1 MSRVLEKSLLDIHP
15 RELKGMVKDIPTLP
29 AIYQKLF
36 DKLQDPDVSVPEIA
50 EIITQDQALSAK
62 ILHLVNSA
70 LYGSGTKT
78 MTISRAV
85 VILGFRAVRGAA
97 MASGV
102 FDYFKDEESSEGID
116 MFKFWEHSIA
126 VASICKVLADD
137 RRLHHREEAFVA
149 GLLHDVG
156 KLIEKNYFSS
166 DFDQICV
173 TADDEDLSWFE
184 AEKKLFP
191 IHHGTIGKTVF
202 RSWKFS
208 PSVVDAV
215 QFHHKPGA
223 SSSAPEL
230 TALVHVADFMA
241 YELGYGAPGARG
253 PRECDPDALRILGM
267 TLDETLEYHGR
278 VNEEMERS
286 LDILD
291 LVD

>member
-1 MSRVLEKSLLDIHP
+1 MSTVLEKSLLDIHP
-15 RELKGMVKDIPTLP
+15 RELKGMVNDIPTLP

-102 FDYFKDEESSEGID
+102 FDYFKDETGSEGID
-116 MFKFWEHSIA
+116 MIRFWEHSIA
-126 VASICKVLADD
+126 VACISKVLAED
-137 RRLHHREEAFVA
+137 RRLQFREEAFVA

-173 TADDEDLSWFE
+173 TAEDEDLSWFE

-208 PSVVDAV
+208 PNVVDAV
-215 QFHHKPGA
+215 QFHHRPGA
-223 SSSAPEL
+223 SSSAPVL

-253 PRECDPDALRILGM
+253 PRVCEQVALDILGM
-267 TLDETLEYHGR
+267 TLVETLEYHERIG
-278 VNEEMERS
+278 EEMERS

-291 LVD
+291 LVG

>member
-1 MSRVLEKSLLDIHP
+1 MSTVLEKSLLDVHP
-15 RELKGMVKDIPTLP
+15 RELKGMVNDIPTLP

-102 FDYFKDEESSEGID
+102 FDYFKDETGSEGID
-116 MFKFWEHSIA
+116 MIRFWKHSIA
-126 VASICKVLADD
+126 VACVSKVLAED
-137 RRLHHREEAFVA
+137 RRLQFREEAFVA

-173 TADDEDLSWFE
+173 TAEEEDLSWFE
-184 AEKKLFP
+184 TEKKLFP

-208 PSVVDAV
+208 PNVVDAV
-215 QFHHKPGA
+215 QFHHRPGA
-223 SSSAPEL
+223 SSTAPEL
-230 TALVHVADFMA
+230 TALVHVADYMA

-253 PRECDPDALRILGM
+253 PRVCDRDALAILGM
-267 TLDETLEYHGR
+267 TLEETLEYHER
-278 VNEEMERS
+278 IDEEMERS

-291 LVD
+291 LVG

>member
-1 MSRVLEKSLLDIHP
+1 MATVLEKSLLDIHP
-15 RELKGMVKDIPTLP
+15 RELKGMVNDIPTLP
-29 AIYQKLF
+29 AIYEKLF

-70 LYGSGTKT
+70 LYGPGTNT

-116 MFKFWEHSIA
+116 MIRFWEHSIA
-126 VASICKVLADD
+126 VASISKVVAMDL
-137 RRLHHREEAFVA
+137 RLPQRDEAFVA
-149 GLLHDVG
+149 GLLHDIG
-156 KLIEKNYFSS
+156 KLIEKTYFAA
-166 DFDQICV
+166 DFDEICV
-173 TADDEDLSWFE
+173 VADENKFSWYE
-184 AEKKLFP
+184 AEKELFP
-191 IHHGTIGKTVF
+191 IHHGTIGKTIF

-208 PSVVDAV
+208 PNVVDAV
-215 QFHHKPGA
+215 QFHHKPSAA
-223 SSSAPEL
+223 STAPEL

-241 YELGYGAPGARG
+241 YELGFGAPGAYA
-253 PRECDPDALRILGM
+253 PKECDPGALGTLGIELPE
-267 TLDETLEYHGR
+267 TLDYHER
-278 VNEEMERS
+278 IQEEMDRS

-291 LVD
+291 LVR

>member
-1 MSRVLEKSLLDIHP
+1 MSTVLEKSLLDIHP
-15 RELKGMVKDIPTLP
+15 RELKGMVNDIPTLP

-102 FDYFKDEESSEGID
+102 FDYFRDEESSEGID
-116 MFKFWEHSIA
+116 MIKFWEHSIA
-126 VASICKVLADD
+126 VASISKVLGED

-166 DFDQICV
+166 DFDEICV
-173 TADDEDLSWFE
+173 TAEDEDLSWFE
-184 AEKKLFP
+184 AEKRLFP

-208 PSVVDAV
+208 PGVVDAV
-215 QFHHKPGA
+215 QFHHRPGA

-230 TALVHVADFMA
+230 TALVHVADFMS

-253 PRECDPDALRILGM
+253 PRICESEALRILGM
-267 TLDETLEYHGR
+267 TIEETQDYHER
-278 VNEEMERS
+278 IREEMDHS

-291 LVD
+291 LV

>member
-1 MSRVLEKSLLDIHP
+1 MSTVLEKSLLDVHP

-29 AIYQKLF
+29 AIYEKLF

-50 EIITQDQALSAK
+50 EIITQDQALSSK

-70 LYGSGTKT
+70 LYGPGHNT

-102 FDYFKDEESSEGID
+102 FDYFKGEESSEGID
-116 MFKFWEHSIA
+116 MIKFWEHSIA
-126 VASICKVLADD
+126 VACACKVIATD
-137 RRLHHREEAFVA
+137 RRLEGKDEAFVA

-156 KLIEKNYFSS
+156 KLIEKNYFTS
-166 DFDQICV
+166 DFDEICV
-173 TADDEDLSWFE
+173 LAEENGLSWFE

-191 IHHGTIGKTVF
+191 IHHGTIGKTLF

-208 PSVVDAV
+208 PAVVDAV

-223 SSSAPEL
+223 ASNAPQL
-230 TALVHVADFMA
+230 TALVHLADYLA
-241 YELGYGAPGARG
+241 YEMDFGAPGAEG
-253 PRECDPDALRILGM
+253 PREYDPVALTALGM
-267 TLDETLEYHGR
+267 TEEELFDYREMVE
-278 VNEEMERS
+278 EEMDRS

-291 LVD
+291 LVE

>member
-1 MSRVLEKSLLDIHP
+1 MSTVLEKSLLDIHP

-102 FDYFKDEESSEGID
+102 FDYFKDEEGSEGID
-116 MFKFWEHSIA
+116 MIKFWEHSIA
-126 VASICKVLADD
+126 VACISKVIAED

-173 TADDEDLSWFE
+173 TA
-184 AEKKLFP
+184 
-191 IHHGTIGKTVF
+191 
-202 RSWKFS
+202 
-208 PSVVDAV
+208 
-215 QFHHKPGA
+215 
-223 SSSAPEL
+223 
-230 TALVHVADFMA
+230 
-241 YELGYGAPGARG
+241 
-253 PRECDPDALRILGM
+253 
-267 TLDETLEYHGR
+267 
-278 VNEEMERS
+278 EEQ
-286 LDILD
+286 
-291 LVD
+291 

>member
-1 MSRVLEKSLLDIHP
+1 MSTVLQKSLRNIHP
-15 RELKGMVKDIPTLP
+15 RELKGMVNDIPTLP

-116 MFKFWEHSIA
+116 MIRFWEHSIA
-126 VASICKVLADD
+126 VACISKVLAEDL
-137 RRLHHREEAFVA
+137 RLHHREEAFVA

-156 KLIEKNYFSS
+156 KLIEKSYFSA
-166 DFDQICV
+166 DFDEICV
-173 TADDEDLSWFE
+173 VAEEEGLSWFE
-184 AEKKLFP
+184 AEKRLFL

-241 YELGYGAPGARG
+241 YDLGYGAPGAHG
-253 PRECDPDALRILGM
+253 PRECDTEALQILGL
-267 TLDETLEYHGR
+267 TLKDTLEYHGR
-278 VNEEMERS
+278 INDAMERS

-291 LVD
+291 MVG

>member
-1 MSRVLEKSLLDIHP
+1 
-15 RELKGMVKDIPTLP
+15 MVNDIPTLP

-116 MFKFWEHSIA
+116 MIRFWEHSIA
-126 VASICKVLADD
+126 VACISKVLAEDL
-137 RRLHHREEAFVA
+137 RLHHREEAFVA

-156 KLIEKNYFSS
+156 KLIEKSYFSA
-166 DFDQICV
+166 DFDEICV
-173 TADDEDLSWFE
+173 VAEDEGLSWFE
-184 AEKKLFP
+184 AEKRLFL

-241 YELGYGAPGARG
+241 YDLGYGAPGAHG
-253 PRECDPDALRILGM
+253 PRECDTEALQILGL
-267 TLDETLEYHGR
+267 TLKDTLEYHGR
-278 VNEEMERS
+278 INDAMERS

-291 LVD
+291 MVG

>member
-1 MSRVLEKSLLDIHP
+1 MSTVLEKSLLDIHP

-102 FDYFKDEESSEGID
+102 FDYFKDETGSEGID
-116 MFKFWEHSIA
+116 MIKFWEHSIA
-126 VASICKVLADD
+126 VACISKVIAED
-137 RRLHHREEAFVA
+137 RRMHHREEAFVA

-166 DFDQICV
+166 DFDEICV
-173 TADDEDLSWFE
+173 TAEDEHLSWFE

-208 PSVVDAV
+208 PNVVDAV
-215 QFHHKPGA
+215 QFHHRPSA

-230 TALVHVADFMA
+230 TALVHLADFMA
-241 YELGYGAPGARG
+241 YELGYGAPGAYG
-253 PRECDPDALRILGM
+253 PRECDPEALRLLGI
-267 TLDETLEYHGR
+267 TLEETLEYHER
-278 VNEEMERS
+278 IREEMEHS

-291 LVD
+291 LVE

>member
-1 MSRVLEKSLLDIHP
+1 MSTVLEKSLQDIHP

-85 VILGFRAVRGAA
+85 VIRGFRAVRGSA

-102 FDYFKDEESSEGID
+102 FDYFKDETGSEGID
-116 MFKFWEHSIA
+116 MIKFWEHSIA
-126 VASICKVLADD
+126 VACISKVIAED

-149 GLLHDVG
+149 GLLHDIG

-166 DFDQICV
+166 DFDEICV
-173 TADDEDLSWFE
+173 TAEEEGLSWFE

-208 PSVVDAV
+208 PNVVDAV
-215 QFHHKPGA
+215 QFHHRPSA

-230 TALVHVADFMA
+230 TALIHVADFMA
-241 YELGYGAPGARG
+241 YEMGFGAPGANG
-253 PRECDPDALRILGM
+253 PKECDSEALRLLGM
-267 TLDETLEYHGR
+267 TLDETMEYHER
-278 VNEEMERS
+278 IREEMEHS

-291 LVD
+291 LVE

>member
-1 MSRVLEKSLLDIHP
+1 MSTALEKSLLDIHP

-29 AIYQKLF
+29 AIYEKLF

-50 EIITQDQALSAK
+50 EIITQDQALSSK

-70 LYGSGTKT
+70 LYGPGHNT

-102 FDYFKDEESSEGID
+102 FDYFKGEESSEGID
-116 MFKFWEHSIA
+116 MIKFWEHSIA
-126 VASICKVLADD
+126 VACICKVIAGD
-137 RRLHHREEAFVA
+137 RRIDGKDEAFVA

-156 KLIEKNYFSS
+156 KLIEKNYFTS
-166 DFDQICV
+166 DFDEICV
-173 TADDEDLSWFE
+173 LAEEKNLSWFD

-191 IHHGTIGKTVF
+191 IHHGTIGKTLF

-208 PSVVDAV
+208 PTVVDAV

-223 SSSAPEL
+223 SSTAPQL
-230 TALVHVADFMA
+230 TALVHLADYLA
-241 YELGYGAPGARG
+241 YQMGHGAPGANG
-253 PRECDPDALRILGM
+253 PAGYDAAALASLGM
-267 TLDETLEYHGR
+267 TEGELFGYEERIRD
-278 VNEEMERS
+278 EMERS

-291 LVD
+291 LVE

>member
-1 MSRVLEKSLLDIHP
+1 MSKVLKKSLLDIHP
-15 RELKGMVKDIPTLP
+15 RELRGMVNDIPTLP
-29 AIYQKLF
+29 VIYQKLF

-70 LYGSGTKT
+70 LYGSGTRT
-78 MTISRAV
+78 MTIGRAV

-116 MFKFWEHSIA
+116 RIKFWEHSIA
-126 VASICKVLADD
+126 VASISKVLAGDQ
-137 RRLHHREEAFVA
+137 RLYHREEAFVA

-156 KLIEKNYFSS
+156 KLIEKSYFPS
-166 DFDQICV
+166 DFDEICV
-173 TADDEDLSWFE
+173 VAEDKGLSWFE

-230 TALVHVADFMA
+230 TALVHVADFIA
-241 YELGYGAPGARG
+241 YELGYGAPGACG
-253 PRECDPDALRILGM
+253 PKECDPDALRVLGM
-267 TLDETLEYHGR
+267 TLEGTMEFRERIH
-278 VNEEMERS
+278 EEMDRS

-291 LVD
+291 LV